1 METWGLFPRVP
12 PEKDL
17 WFGLQ
22 RGELL
27 NMQIMGT
34 NPGVAGKAEGGA
46 GRGTGGLAA
55 GPCVGVGPGCSRWGC
70 RCAYGGRS
78 GVGGARTLRPHP
90 TSSPSPGLQT
100 RSTELFPSGL
110 RPLRP
115 SGHWLLEQLDDG
127 RSGKNGEERHVHCS
141 DGEIKAQRR
150 GRVTSPKPQGKVT
163 TRSESQGWSLD
174 SWLAPGTPR
183 RGEG

>member
-1 METWGLFPRVP
+1 MEAWGFFPRAP

-34 NPGVAGKAEGGA
+34 NPGVAGKAARRGGKVV
-46 GRGTGGLAA
+46 GGGGVTGGLAA
-55 GPCVGVGPGCSRWGC
+55 RPCVGVGPGCSRWGC

-78 GVGGARTLRPHP
+78 GVGGARPLWPHP
-90 TSSPSPGLQT
+90 TSSPSPGFQT
-100 RSTELFPSGL
+100 RSAELFPSRL
-110 RPLRP
+110 QPVRP

-127 RSGKNGEERHVHCS
+127 RSGENGEEGHVHCS

-150 GRVTSPKPQGKVT
+150 VRVTSPRPQGKVATLT
-163 TRSESQGWSLD
+163 TG
-174 SWLAPGTPR
+174 
-183 RGEG
+183 